1 MEPIEIKVR
10 GKLRSIGGESLS
22 VTLPIDMVRDMKLAA
37 DQPVVIENREVGD
50 VYGIFIVPIREEKTR

>member
-50 VYGIFIVPIREEKTR
+50 VYGIFIVPIRTGPND